1 MIFFGRKKMAAAVA
15 LFVFMGAC
23 GWFWRH
29 REYIPFISQPL
40 SIGAAPFTYTASRTA
55 LSFTQG
61 LDLLSGAWG
70 NWNELDALRKENES
84 LRAVLLSSPAT
95 TGDGHRRWSSTAAVT
110 AASRS
115 ICLSSS
121 RRGLWAL

>member
-40 SIGAAPFTYTASRTA
+40 SIGAAPFNYTASRTA

-61 LDLLSGAWG
+61 LDLLSGVWG

-84 LRAVLLSSPAT
+84 LRAEQAQYSEILAENIRDRKSV
-95 TGDGHRRWSSTAAVT
+95 V
-110 AASRS
+110 
-115 ICLSSS
+115 
-121 RRGLWAL
+121 

>member
-40 SIGAAPFTYTASRTA
+40 SIGAAPFNYTVSKTA

-61 LDLLSGAWG
+61 LDLLSGVWETGASW
-70 NWNELDALRKENES
+70 LRSGRKMKVFARSRLSTVRS
-84 LRAVLLSSPAT
+84 LRRIS
-95 TGDGHRRWSSTAAVT
+95 G
-110 AASRS
+110 
-115 ICLSSS
+115 
-121 RRGLWAL
+121 

>member
-1 MIFFGRKKMAAAVA
+1 MIFFGRKKMAAAVT

-40 SIGAAPFTYTASRTA
+40 SIGTAPFNYTASRTA

-61 LDLLSGAWG
+61 LD
-70 NWNELDALRKENES
+70 
-84 LRAVLLSSPAT
+84 
-95 TGDGHRRWSSTAAVT
+95 
-110 AASRS
+110 
-115 ICLSSS
+115 
-121 RRGLWAL
+121 